1 MRVIEATTKVYGP
14 VAPLLQSRRGMTKID
29 KDKLKSD
36 VKGVLTHRVRVGFF
50 TVPLWILASALV
62 LRQVMRHRRTA

>member
-1 MRVIEATTKVYGP
+1 
-14 VAPLLQSRRGMTKID
+14 MTKID
-29 KDKLKSD
+29 RLKSD
-36 VKGVLTHRVRVGFF
+36 VKGVLTQRVRVGFF